1 MLGPDISYALRM
13 GGVAHGE
20 ELNDGTVD
28 LVWSD
33 ICVERSHETGQDP
46 IA

>member
-13 GGVAHGE
+13 GGVAYGE
-20 ELNDGTVD
+20 ELDDGTVD

-33 ICVERSHETGQDP
+33 VCVEGSHETG
-46 IA
+46 